1 MTKLEMKDR
10 IPYDS
15 YSNYL
20 HSRLKELEN
29 KKDALT
35 KLLHQLKSNIHLKEN
50 FLTHIG
56 AEIYIEKSP
65 QEARRF
71 VERQLRFNSED
82 IKRVSNEVSDVK
94 LRVRASS
101 QADSVSSPGDATPS
115 TLPIVEIQER
125 LDEYGNV
132 IGAKLN
138 DRPFFLPNDLAEP
151 LSDDSSKHS
160 GHGDK
165 ACAKLDTARI
175 STDTMPHTENARN
188 LEKNEVQVN
197 DQIAELLYDMELK
210 SPRSESITSPLE
222 GTSEKRLNNEGFSTT
237 TPDLYELE
245 MMAGEL
251 DMQDE
256 FSEEDGDFDYDF
268 EDSEDDLLESGTQ
281 VDFLNKLDTT
291 LLPGNRYLHDRLRDE
306 ITALRRQK
314 KEDSSSSPINEGR
327 QVRFKDTL
335 EIKEIEN
342 VSSELSKISYDKSR
356 LSRFKATRSSPDK
369 IKAAVQMHQT
379 TYDNLSRKEAC
390 PSDKTN
396 DYDEHVVL
404 DIVER
409 AQSPRDIVGSF
420 PVRDRSCTTEVTLD
434 STESFSIVPPPES
447 TQGLET
453 PEFPGDTA
461 PDARIKGDASVILA
475 KVMTESTTFGREKN
489 SQNQMDTLVES
500 YNNGDF
506 DTDLTLSGPVVSK
519 LDDFSILNKMIESMS
534 TQDTRRISESAPSV
548 YDQQSH
554 IVHTSSETDSVSS
567 ESSDEAIMTDF
578 ITEREEESH
587 NFSSSTENI
596 HDLDEVEQYVIE
608 REVSE
613 QYYRLKE
620 KLGQQEF
627 PGTEGQETSDKGG
640 LSRFKSRRM
649 KA

>member
-1 MTKLEMKDR
+1 
-10 IPYDS
+10 
-15 YSNYL
+15 
-20 HSRLKELEN
+20 
-29 KKDALT
+29 
-35 KLLHQLKSNIHLKEN
+35 
-50 FLTHIG
+50 
-56 AEIYIEKSP
+56 EIYIEKSP

-71 VERQLRFNSED
+71 VERQLRFNSEN

-291 LLPGNRYLHDRLRDE
+291 LLPGNHYLHDRLRDE

-335 EIKEIEN
+335 EIK
-342 VSSELSKISYDKSR
+342 
-356 LSRFKATRSSPDK
+356 
-369 IKAAVQMHQT
+369 
-379 TYDNLSRKEAC
+379 
-390 PSDKTN
+390 
-396 DYDEHVVL
+396 
-404 DIVER
+404 
-409 AQSPRDIVGSF
+409 
-420 PVRDRSCTTEVTLD
+420 
-434 STESFSIVPPPES
+434 
-447 TQGLET
+447 
-453 PEFPGDTA
+453 
-461 PDARIKGDASVILA
+461 
-475 KVMTESTTFGREKN
+475 
-489 SQNQMDTLVES
+489 
-500 YNNGDF
+500 
-506 DTDLTLSGPVVSK
+506 
-519 LDDFSILNKMIESMS
+519 
-534 TQDTRRISESAPSV
+534 
-548 YDQQSH
+548 
-554 IVHTSSETDSVSS
+554 
-567 ESSDEAIMTDF
+567 
-578 ITEREEESH
+578 
-587 NFSSSTENI
+587 
-596 HDLDEVEQYVIE
+596 
-608 REVSE
+608 
-613 QYYRLKE
+613 
-620 KLGQQEF
+620 
-627 PGTEGQETSDKGG
+627 
-640 LSRFKSRRM
+640 
-649 KA
+649 